1 MILNSV
7 RRSLLMFSA
16 TAILLV
22 ATVFFLMPQPVGAQE
37 DPNQQYIT
45 LLSGKLSDETLAGE
59 TRDIEVPVEV
69 GVLRVFFSA
78 RSSGDFKLEL
88 ISPSGRVIPLTEPN
102 IAVTESNGK
111 KTVAMWDPRPGLWKM
126 RIVGSGDFTAAA
138 WAQGELYIC
147 CMQFFARNLIH
158 QLDKFQ
164 PVRGSRQQA
173 QVYASGFNI
182 EALEFQAI
190 SEQGELIAPLK
201 IRQSDFSNPY
211 NFTLLMETPD
221 QPFRIR
227 ARGRDT
233 NGKQFQRVFFWLV
246 RPLASEPANAQP
258 DVPGGAQPQPQPQ
271 DWDKNAVTGEYKIV
285 RAQITNWSDEPL
297 LSDKGNPIGV
307 RLKYSIRFPVDGQYS
322 PYPQAFP
329 ERIPNTYTGAMNLRL
344 YRSHVEPLPDGLQSP
359 MQLFFSGRPMFKA
372 GVTYNMTV
380 EMIPGYANYNEQ
392 KKSFCLATRSYSQQ
406 GIRERFEREVTSDGK
421 VRFRLS
427 FSGTDLESRTPVLT
441 ENTYAPGVWH
451 RSFMKDGVPECP

>member
-1 MILNSV
+1 MKLKTALKSFV
-7 RRSLLMFSA
+7 LVGLLFCQSLLTGLSHA
-16 TAILLV
+16 AEPVAI
-22 ATVFFLMPQPVGAQE
+22 QE

-45 LLSGKLSDETLAGE
+45 ILTGKLSGE
-59 TRDIEVPVEV
+59 AREIEAPVEV
-69 GVLRVFFSA
+69 GVLRVFFSV
-78 RSSGDFKLEL
+78 RSTGDFKLEL
-88 ISPSGRVIPLTEPN
+88 ISPSGRAVPLSEPN
-102 IAVTESNGK
+102 ILVTETDGK
-111 KTVAMWDPRPGLWKM
+111 KTIAMWDPRPGLWKM
-126 RIVGSGDFTAAA
+126 RLIGSGDFTAAA

-182 EALEFQAI
+182 EAMEFQVI

-211 NFTLLMETPD
+211 NFTLLLETPD

-227 ARGRDT
+227 ARGRDL
-233 NGKQFQRVFFWLV
+233 NGKQFQRVFYSLV
-246 RPLASEPANAQP
+246 RPVSAEAANTQP
-258 DVPGGAQPQPQPQ
+258 DVPGTPVAPLTQ
-271 DWDKNAVTGEYKIV
+271 DWDKNAVAGEYKIV

-297 LSDKGNPIGV
+297 LSEKGNPIGV

-329 ERIPNTYTGAMNLRL
+329 ERITNTYTGALSLRL
-344 YRSHVEPLPDGLQSP
+344 HRSQVEPLPDGLQTSQQ
-359 MQLFFSGRPMFKA
+359 MFFSGRPIFKA
-372 GVTYNMTV
+372 GITYNFTV
-380 EMIPGYANYNEQ
+380 EMVPGYAIYNEQ
-392 KKSFCLATRSYSQQ
+392 KKNFCLQTRSYSQQ
-406 GIRERFEREVTSDGK
+406 GIRERFEREVTSEAK

-441 ENTYAPGVWH
+441 ENAYAPGAWH
-451 RSFMKDGVPECP
+451 RSFTKDGVVECQ